1 MNTQTH
7 FDTQYDTFC
16 EIVAEPTNLSGAGNF
31 TIQEV
36 HQVFF
41 EKHGIIPTMPQII
54 SFQEMYLKELE
65 HNSKKLMYA

>member
-1 MNTQTH
+1 MNAQTH

-41 EKHGIIPTMPQII
+41 KKHGVIPTTGQLIQ
-54 SFQEMYLKELE
+54 FQEMYLQELN
-65 HNSKKLMYA
+65 HNSQKLMYA